1 MEQVD
6 EDSPAEEG
14 GREGVEDGADT
25 AEYRLQQWG
34 SDSWICVWWETVA
47 KKQDK
52 SNNQTSRVDQRHD
65 GVANSK
71 FRCVLLSIVWQNI
84 LNDKTEY

>member
-25 AEYRLQQWG
+25 AEYRLLIE
-34 SDSWICVWWETVA
+34 D
-47 KKQDK
+47 
-52 SNNQTSRVDQRHD
+52 
-65 GVANSK
+65 
-71 FRCVLLSIVWQNI
+71 
-84 LNDKTEY
+84 